1 MSERLTNDVVVSIQ
15 LLLSKTPVLLK
26 STKRVHFD
34 IDVHWYLD
42 VHVTRYPLW
51 DNSVFVSKML
61 IYTYMFVRFRLN
73 VIFLEHDD
81 TLLTYNALEHVWY
94 QSPMQSWVVVPCSDS
109 ILLGRGDNYVGDW
122 YDTRTDSITCNH
134 ILILFMI

>member
-26 STKRVHFD
+26 SAKRVHFD

-61 IYTYMFVRFRLN
+61 SYTNMFVRL
-73 VIFLEHDD
+73 D
-81 TLLTYNALEHVWY
+81 T
-94 QSPMQSWVVVPCSDS
+94 S
-109 ILLGRGDNYVGDW
+109 
-122 YDTRTDSITCNH
+122 
-134 ILILFMI
+134 F